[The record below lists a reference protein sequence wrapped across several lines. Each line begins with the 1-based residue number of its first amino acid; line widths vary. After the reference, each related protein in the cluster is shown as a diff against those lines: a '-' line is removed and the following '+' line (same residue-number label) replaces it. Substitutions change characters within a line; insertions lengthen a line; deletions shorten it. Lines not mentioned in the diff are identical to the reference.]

1 MTAPAPTPTSPYKIH
16 TVCPPGT
23 VPSLDAALD
32 AFAMRI
38 GTPATPGTPA
48 IPGDPTAVPPIADTP
63 AVPPT
68 PAVPGTLS
76 EDDEKGVAIKT
87 ASQEQGY
94 AQRRILKA
102 VFDLIAP
109 SMTPLPPLPEP
120 PAADGSTAPPS
131 PAAMQATFES
141 VP

>member
-1 MTAPAPTPTSPYKIH
+1 MADYKIW
-16 TVCPPGT
+16 TVCPAGT

-32 AFAMRI
+32 AFAWRI
-38 GTPATPGTPA
+38 GTPEVPAKPA
-48 IPGDPTAVPPIADTP
+48 IPGDPTAVPPIPDTP
-63 AVPPT
+63 AVP
-68 PAVPGTLS
+68 AVPATQGTPS

-87 ASQEQGY
+87 AAAEQGY

-109 SMTPLPPLPEP
+109 SMTPLPPLPQP
-120 PAADGSTAPPS
+120 PAADGSTAAPQ
-131 PAAMQATFES
+131 AAAKPTFES